1 MHIVK
6 LLLTESRT
14 RQGHA
19 KVTLKCYNFV
29 HSNEETI
36 GVLFVIFLCD
46 DAKNLY
52 HMCGFFCFNTTAFS
66 PSIMSPIN
74 EKGMLII

>member
-1 MHIVK
+1 VHLEN

-14 RQGHA
+14 RQVQA
-19 KVTLKCYNFV
+19 KATLKYYNLI
-29 HSNEETI
+29 HINEETL

-52 HMCGFFCFNTTAFS
+52 HMRGFFDVSTRPF
-66 PSIMSPIN
+66 
-74 EKGMLII
+74 LLLV